1 MRPMIIELSPGKQI
15 IITTDPRTPGI
26 TWLQLCVNG
35 GSLGLQID
43 KKTAVKVRNALF
55 NAIAG

>member
-1 MRPMIIELSPGKQI
+1 MIIELSPGKQI

-26 TWLQLCVNG
+26 TWLQICSNG

-55 NAIAG
+55 NTIAG